1 MEELDFKYRMS
12 NETEQPNI
20 GKNLDGKK
28 KYKKKNNVK
37 KDKEKWSGWILKNKN
52 KIKRNNEENDFK
64 LKYSCIFIINS
75 KHQCSSLYEF
85 KKIQILI
92 LMAGK

>member
-37 KDKEKWSGWILKNKN
+37 KDKEK
-52 KIKRNNEENDFK
+52 
-64 LKYSCIFIINS
+64 
-75 KHQCSSLYEF
+75 
-85 KKIQILI
+85 
-92 LMAGK
+92 

>member
-1 MEELDFKYRMS
+1 MKELNFKYRMS

-28 KYKKKNNVK
+28 KYKKKQCK
-37 KDKEKWSGWILKNKN
+37 KKYKEKWSGWILKKKKNKN

-64 LKYSCIFIINS
+64 QWNIAVYLLSIQNISVQAYMNTKKFKY
-75 KHQCSSLYEF
+75 
-85 KKIQILI
+85 
-92 LMAGK
+92 